1 VSVRRPSAGR
11 DPFAVF
17 RPRRARV
24 VAVVVGVLSVVVFGG
39 MAVLLPTDAGLT
51 TWHLGDRLLLVGLGL
66 TMAAL
71 FYRYATIRAVPTPER
86 LVVRNLM
93 TTRELA
99 WPQVLGLQFG
109 GGAPWVTLDLDDTDT
124 LAVMAIQRSDG
135 PFADA
140 EASRLAALVQ
150 ALGEAR

>member
-1 VSVRRPSAGR
+1 MGLLSL
-11 DPFAVF
+11 
-17 RPRRARV
+17 V
-24 VAVVVGVLSVVVFGG
+24 VLGG

-51 TWHLGDRLLLVGLGL
+51 TWHLADRLLLAGVGVL
-66 TMAAL
+66 MAG
-71 FYRYATIRAVPTPER
+71 FCYRYATIRAVPTRER
-86 LVVRNLM
+86 LVVRNLL
-93 TTRELA
+93 TTRELD
-99 WPQVLGLQFG
+99 WPQVVGLQFG

-135 PFADA
+135 TVADA